1 MRVRVRSERK
11 RKRAATGKMTEEQRC
26 GTEHTEPNMKTKA
39 EAMTGPFKWEL
50 VNAMKEY
57 GFSISI
63 SRTLGTHEIITGHKH
78 WSRLCTTGKSSSQA
92 NCGQGVGA
100 TWAETAREQGMPDD
114 EWKTVARE
122 GRRAPLVNSFLRS
135 CHTSYRGIQR
145 EEVLAWPPTMRGF
158 SQTFHVL
165 LACTVENWEHTGR
178 YPVNQIL
185 LGSESQ
191 RWE

>member
-1 MRVRVRSERK
+1 MWDGAHGAKHEDR
-11 RKRAATGKMTEEQRC
+11 
-26 GTEHTEPNMKTKA
+26 A

-114 EWKTVARE
+114 EWKTVARRLCVSGLKCTATKGTTPWKAQKALKE
-122 GRRAPLVNSFLRS
+122 HEYTTEYETALPDKHAKLR
-135 CHTSYRGIQR
+135 TR
-145 EEVLAWPPTMRGF
+145 
-158 SQTFHVL
+158 
-165 LACTVENWEHTGR
+165 
-178 YPVNQIL
+178 
-185 LGSESQ
+185 SES
-191 RWE
+191 E